1 MSCETILTQLRSAV
15 AGASYTDELRD
26 TLETHNCYGFPN
38 RPAKT
43 PNKLLQTLQQIVIN
57 TRFRAAEGVFH
68 YLNANKIPYAVV
80 KGAVLSKRIY
90 GNETAR
96 FTGDVDIILPRKY
109 TDDIKACFLQN
120 GFQQGRIV
128 DDKIVPYTRR
138 ELIFQST
145 QSHQLAPFVTVTG
158 NKICP
163 FVNYDINVELFW
175 GESGQHTDM
184 EAFLTD
190 TVPMVIGGIEVC
202 TLPPEKEFVAMCL
215 HHYKD
220 WNSIYLLAERGV
232 PLSHF
237 FDVYGY
243 LFVQKP
249 DAQKLR
255 DICDWLSATKYVYFC
270 IKYAS
275 ELFGTTC
282 FNHYWKALEAPENNI
297 RTDFYGL
304 DENDR
309 RLWNIS
315 LASRVFEKSFSVQF
329 RQSLTAR
336 DREIIWL
343 NHTMM

>member
-1 MSCETILTQLRSAV
+1 MSRETILTQLRSAV
-15 AGASYTDELRD
+15 AGEAYTDELRD
-26 TLETHNCYGFPN
+26 TLEIHNCYGFPN

-43 PNKLLQTLQQIVIN
+43 PNKLLQKLQQIVIN
-57 TRFRAAEGVFH
+57 TRFHVAEEAFR
-68 YLNANKIPYAVV
+68 YLNANRIPYAVV

-96 FTGDVDIILPRKY
+96 FTGDVDILLPRKY
-109 TDDIKACFLQN
+109 ADDIKNCFLRN

-128 DDKIVPYTRR
+128 DDNIVPYTRR

-145 QSHQLAPFVTVTG
+145 QSHQLAPFVTTTG

-184 EAFLTD
+184 EAFLAD
-190 TVPMVIGGIEVC
+190 TVPMVIGGLEVC
-202 TLPPEKEFVAMCL
+202 TLPPEKEFTAMCL

-243 LFVQKP
+243 LLVQKP

-255 DICDWLSATKYVYFC
+255 GICDWLNATKYVYFC
-270 IKYAS
+270 IKYTS
-275 ELFGTTC
+275 ELFGVAC
-282 FNHYWKALEAPENNI
+282 FNHYLKALETPENNI
-297 RTDFYGL
+297 RTEFYGL
-304 DENDR
+304 IENDR
-309 RLWNIS
+309 RPWNIS

-329 RQSLTAR
+329 RQSLTEK

>member
-15 AGASYTDELRD
+15 AGESYTDELRD

-43 PNKLLQTLQQIVIN
+43 PNKLLQTLQQVVIN
-57 TRFRAAEGVFH
+57 TRFRAAEAVVH
-68 YLNANKIPYAVV
+68 YLNSNQIPYAVV

-96 FTGDVDIILPRKY
+96 FTGDVDILLPRKY
-109 TDDIKACFLQN
+109 VDDIKNCFLRN

-145 QSHQLAPFVTVTG
+145 QSHQLAPFVTTTG

-184 EAFLTD
+184 EAFLAD

-202 TLPPEKEFVAMCL
+202 ILPPEKEFAAMCL

-243 LFVQKP
+243 LLVQKP

-255 DICDWLSATKYVYFC
+255 RICDWLNATKYVYFC
-270 IKYAS
+270 IKYTS
-275 ELFGTTC
+275 ELFGVAC
-282 FNHYWKALEAPENNI
+282 FNHYLKALETPENNI

-304 DENDR
+304 NENDR
-309 RLWNIS
+309 RPWNIS
-315 LASRVFEKSFSVQF
+315 LASRVFDKSFSVQF
-329 RQSLTAR
+329 RQSLTER